1 MSDEY
6 VVLNSESRVVRLVN
20 CVWIESQDCSS
31 ATVAESAVAGGV
43 VGAAGAGVGVGVAT
57 GAAAFLAEPF
67 PDPFPEPLAD
77 FVEAADLV
85 EVVDFAEVAR
95 AFFAGA
101 AAAV

>member
-6 VVLNSESRVVRLVN
+6 VVLNSASRVVRLVN
-20 CVWIESQDCSS
+20 CVWIESHDCSS

-43 VGAAGAGVGVGVAT
+43 VGAAGAGAGAGAGVGVAT

-77 FVEAADLV
+77 LVEA
-85 EVVDFAEVAR
+85 VDFAELAR
-95 AFFAGA
+95 AFLAGA
-101 AAAV
+101 DAAAVF